1 MKSIKNK
8 LTDKQSQ
15 INRRIELD
23 SQLTSKWIAQQGI
36 SNKAFNNANIT
47 FLKAKKQAHHLI
59 KFHKN
64 LLSESQ
70 RKTLEQ
76 FKPNQAHNV
85 LNISSKINRQLFK
98 QDRQLTQA

>member
-8 LTDKQSQ
+8 LTDKQFQ

-23 SQLTSKWIAQQGI
+23 SQLTSKWIAQQGV
-36 SNKAFNNANIT
+36 SNKTFNSADIT
-47 FLKAKKQAHHLI
+47 FLQAKKQAHQLL

-64 LLSESQ
+64 NLSKSQ
-70 RKTLEQ
+70 LKTLQ
-76 FKPNQAHNV
+76 HFNLNQAHTV

-98 QDRQLTQA
+98 QHRQLTQA

>member
-23 SQLTSKWIAQQGI
+23 SQLTSEWIAQQGI

-47 FLKAKKQAHHLI
+47 FLKAKKQAHHLL

-64 LLSESQ
+64 LLSEPQ
-70 RKTLEQ
+70 RKTLEH
-76 FKPNQAHNV
+76 FNPSQAYDV
-85 LNISSKINRQLFK
+85 LNIGSKINRQLFK
-98 QDRQLTQA
+98 HYRQLT